1 MKTSNML
8 KLLKIWNQLGFGDQ
22 ELEEVQFLELGPF
35 KDLRIEEKGRLELP
49 NKEEIEK
56 RWREHIRLHPYD
68 FDGPLLSLSTVRKEE
83 EVLILE
89 ARRTAYRDYIATRH
103 GGIRRLDFA
112 KNPLD
117 DFFPLPIG
125 VGAISL
131 TKDDRIV
138 FGVREKVGIGKGR
151 VINLPAGFF
160 NPESDPT
167 WSDCLRR
174 ELKEELGI
182 GEHIQARIMGLVF
195 DCRLSQ
201 MPSVAV
207 SLRLPVDSQE
217 IRPANE
223 ETGEILLVEN
233 DPETVRKWVVE
244 KYPLMPHTKAKL
256 VLHFMM
262 E

>member
-56 RWREHIRLHPYD
+56 KWREHIRLHPYD
-68 FDGPLLSLSTVRKEE
+68 FDSPLLSLSTVRKEG

-89 ARRTAYRDYIATRH
+89 ARRTAYRDYVAIRH
-103 GGIRRLDFA
+103 GGIRRPDFA

-125 VGAISL
+125 VGAI
-131 TKDDRIV
+131 
-138 FGVREKVGIGKGR
+138 REKVGVGKGR

-217 IRPANE
+217 IKPADE

-233 DPETVRKWVVE
+233 DPEAVRKWVVE